1 MITLHNKDCLE
12 AMQDIDD
19 NSIDLILCDLPYGT
33 TACKWDCVIDFDLL
47 WQQYKRIIK
56 ERAAI
61 VLFGSQPFTSRLV
74 CSNLKWFRYEWVWQ
88 KDKGANIG
96 VLKYQPMKYHEN
108 IVVFSKKAHKY
119 HPQMERRLEKNKRN
133 NKPRQGI
140 CNIQNQKI
148 YIEKSRGNLDYKY
161 PSSIQK
167 CNMVRRGMHPTQ
179 KPIKLLEYLINTY
192 TDANDLVLDNCMGS
206 GSTGIAAMNTKRNFI
221 GIEKDTEIFEM
232 AKQRLDDHQQQ
243 LNLNL

>member
-1 MITLHNKDCLE
+1 
-12 AMQDIDD
+12 MQDIDD

-33 TACKWDCVIDFDLL
+33 TACKWDTVIDFDLL

-74 CSNLKWFRYEWVWQ
+74 CSNIKEFRYEWVWN
-88 KDKGANIG
+88 KKSISNPFMAKKHP
-96 VLKYQPMKYHEN
+96 LKQHEN
-108 IVVFSKKAHKY
+108 IVVFSEKAHKY
-119 HPQMERRLEKNKRN
+119 
-133 NKPRQGI
+133 KPIKTTGKKWHRGG
-140 CNIQNQKI
+140 KKHHKT
-148 YIEKSRGNLDYKY
+148 ETLGKSILINTGSDTTHQKY
-161 PSSIQK
+161 PKTIITFSNANK
-167 CNMVRRGMHPTQ
+167 TKNMHPTQ
-179 KPIKLLEYLINTY
+179 KPVSLLEYLIKTY
-192 TDANDLVLDNCMGS
+192 TDENDLVLDNCMGS